1 MKNVILFC
9 TGLSGSG
16 KSYFIENYLSP
27 EAFHNLKSATTRD
40 KREGEQEGREYY
52 FRSEDY
58 FDTEKF
64 VTKLWV
70 NEQIWAP
77 GMKKWLYGVPEFEVW
92 KNLGYNFAYDVI
104 EPKYVRQMI
113 DWFKES
119 RLNYFYD
126 FKVLFF
132 QPNPNNQKIVES
144 RQNMPNDVLIRKMN
158 TCTMK
163 DFRAVHLSP
172 DYQLLNTKEKQVID
186 AGLLKWIQELNKM
199 KVK

>member
-1 MKNVILFC
+1 MKNCVLFC
-9 TGLSGSG
+9 TGESGSG
-16 KSYFIENYLSP
+16 KSYFIKNFLSP
-27 EAFHNLKSATTRD
+27 EAFHSLKQATTRE
-40 KREGEQEGREYY
+40 KREYEQDGREYY
-52 FRSEDY
+52 FRTEDY
-58 FDTEKF
+58 FDTEKL

-70 NEQIWAP
+70 NEKIWKP
-77 GMKKWLYGVPEFEVW
+77 GDKKWLYGVPEFEVW
-92 KNLGYNFAYDVI
+92 DNLGFNFAYDVI

-113 DWFKES
+113 DWFKKK

-132 QPNPNNQKIVES
+132 QPNPNKQKIVES

-163 DFRAVHLSP
+163 DFCAVHLSP

-186 AGLLKWIQELNKM
+186 TGLLNLVQELNNM
-199 KVK
+199 KIK